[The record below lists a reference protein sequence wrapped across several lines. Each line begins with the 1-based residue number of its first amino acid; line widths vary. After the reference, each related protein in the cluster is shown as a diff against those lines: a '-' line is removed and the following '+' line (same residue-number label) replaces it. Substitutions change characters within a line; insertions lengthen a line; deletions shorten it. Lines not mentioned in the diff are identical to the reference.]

1 MKWRVWEQSAEAFS
15 TKPALLCVSATW
27 HSVFSDIYILL
38 MLGRCFPAQA
48 FPLTGCQG
56 DTHRTVGF
64 LEAVRDW
71 QPLWSCMR
79 NTTEPKFTLQNV
91 LRFRCCITYLAKL
104 NFPATVS
111 LSKHLFSNQSLFV
124 VFVVFFLFL
133 PFNVISESAVFKYS
147 IYL

>member
-1 MKWRVWEQSAEAFS
+1 MKWRIWEQSAEAFS
-15 TKPALLCVSATW
+15 TKPAFLCVSATW

-48 FPLTGCQG
+48 FPLAGCQG

-79 NTTEPKFTLQNV
+79 NTTAAKFTLQNV
-91 LRFRCCITYLAKL
+91 LRFRYCITYLAKL

-124 VFVVFFLFL
+124 VFEFFLFL
-133 PFNVISESAVFKYS
+133 PFNVISESADFKYS